1 MAPTSGSPNLSRQRF
16 KTCSFRSLRNHGE
29 PWGTMRNVTRWG
41 TPLELI
47 PPKYPEIRWGFD
59 QHLPALSLMFCGW
72 ICGLLSLQSHNFSTL
87 AVTSHAKATFSW
99 RRACH
104 HLCPCGAPK
113 RLCHNLSCGYSG
125 IWCHMLWRTIPK
137 QEILIRA
144 AAFAKNS
151 QTFEVIL
158 GQQRGANANTASVK

>member
-1 MAPTSGSPNLSRQRF
+1 MAQTSGSPNLSRQRF

-29 PWGTMRNVTRWG
+29 PWGMWHDGEHHWSWSLQNTRRYAEDSIN
-41 TPLELI
+41 TCMPYPLCSAAG
-47 PPKYPEIRWGFD
+47 YF
-59 QHLPALSLMFCGW
+59 
-72 ICGLLSLQSHNFSTL
+72 LLSLQSHNFSTL
-87 AVTSHAKATFSW
+87 AVTSHAKETFSW

-125 IWCHMLWRTIPK
+125 RWCHMLWRTIPK

-144 AAFAKNS
+144 ASFAKNS

-158 GQQRGANANTASVK
+158 GRQRGANANTASVK

>member
-1 MAPTSGSPNLSRQRF
+1 MAPTSGSPSLSRQRF

-29 PWGTMRNVTRWG
+29 CDTMGNTTGADRSKIPGDTLRIRT
-41 TPLELI
+41 TPA
-47 PPKYPEIRWGFD
+47 
-59 QHLPALSLMFCGW
+59 ALSLMFCGW
-72 ICGLLSLQSHNFSTL
+72 IYGLLSLQSHNFSTL
-87 AVTSHAKATFSW
+87 AVTSHAKETFSW

-113 RLCHNLSCGYSG
+113 RLCHNLSCWYSG
-125 IWCHMLWRTIPK
+125 IWCHMLRRTISK

-144 AAFAKNS
+144 ASFAKNS